1 MKNINFDIKSLP
13 KLFKRFVSKLQ
24 QYVLMIF
31 IVFVLGVYGFLIF
44 QIQSLSKAEPK
55 ADDLTTQ
62 LAATKRLRVDQSAI
76 DKILQL
82 QDQSVS
88 VQSLFETARDNPF
101 QED

>member
-13 KLFKRFVSKLQ
+13 KLLKRFILKLQ
-24 QYVLMIF
+24 QYVLIIF
-31 IVFVLGVYGFLIF
+31 IVFVLSIYGFLVF
-44 QIQSLSKAEPK
+44 QIQHLSQAEPK
-55 ADDLTTQ
+55 ADDLTAQ
-62 LAATKRLRVDQSAI
+62 LATTKRLRIDQPSI